1 MECKLRCFDAM
12 SQPRIGAIHVRV
24 EGFTVMSQSTDSVAL
39 QTSAGFALP
48 VLQARPRRS
57 RCSASVR
64 SDYLMLQR
72 IELDVSKVSVLII

>member
-1 MECKLRCFDAM
+1 
-12 SQPRIGAIHVRV
+12 
-24 EGFTVMSQSTDSVAL
+24 MSQSTDSDSVTL

-48 VLQARPRRS
+48 VLQARPQRS

-64 SDYLMLQR
+64 SDYLMLQC

>member
-1 MECKLRCFDAM
+1 
-12 SQPRIGAIHVRV
+12 
-24 EGFTVMSQSTDSVAL
+24 MSQSTDSVTL

-64 SDYLMLQR
+64 SDYLMLQC